1 MTIRTVTLV
10 GATGGAGT
18 TRLSVEVAATLAR
31 DGREVAVIDANY
43 ATQGLADYVD
53 GRIDPDVTTLVTDD
67 ETAVTDALV
76 DLDVDAPGSVAACPA
91 RAAFEALA
99 RAKTAGAAERLGETI
114 DTAAERV
121 DHVVVDAPPV
131 ADNPAVAAVTRADRV
146 GVVLPAS
153 NRGVD
158 ALQRL
163 RGRLADVGT
172 AADLVVSNRGE
183 DPVEE
188 ADLTVPESAV
198 VRPGNAP
205 AVTDPDDA
213 YAPAVAAV
221 AETLFDASLDVE
233 FPEDGLLSD
242 VLQ

>member
-1 MTIRTVTLV
+1 MTVQTAALV

-31 DGREVAVIDANY
+31 DGRDAAVVDADY
-43 ATQGLADYVD
+43 ATQGLAGYVD

-67 ETAVTDALV
+67 DRSVDEALV
-76 DLDVDAPGSVAACPA
+76 DLDLDAPGTVAACPA
-91 RAAFEALA
+91 RAAFESLA
-99 RAKTAGAAERLGETI
+99 RAKTAGAAERLGAVV
-114 DTAAERV
+114 DAAAERV
-121 DHVVVDAPPV
+121 DHVIVDAPPV
-131 ADNPAVAAVTRADRV
+131 ADNPAVAAVTDADRV
-146 GVVLPAS
+146 GVVIPDS
-153 NRGVD
+153 HRGVD

-163 RGRLADVGT
+163 RGRLADVGA

-183 DPVEE
+183 DPVGE
-188 ADLTVPESAV
+188 ADVAVPESAV
-198 VRPGNAP
+198 VRAGNAP
-205 AVTDPDDA
+205 AVTDPDAA

-221 AETLFDASLDVE
+221 TESLFDASLPLE